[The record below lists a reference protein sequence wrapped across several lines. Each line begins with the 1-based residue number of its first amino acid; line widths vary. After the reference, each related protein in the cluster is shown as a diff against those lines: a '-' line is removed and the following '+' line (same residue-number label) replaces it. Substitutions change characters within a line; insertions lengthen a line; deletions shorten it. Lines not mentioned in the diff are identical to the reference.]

1 MNEDG
6 NTRDSRRYV
15 ALDIHKHYCV
25 IAGVDREG
33 RVLLQPIRLEHA
45 DLEGWLKKGLRST
58 DQVVIES
65 TTNAWHVYDLLAPWV
80 ERVVVANPIKVKQI
94 AQARVK
100 TDVRD
105 TFILARLLAA
115 NLVPDVWVPPA
126 HVRELRQLL
135 SQRRQLVETHTQIVN
150 RMHSVAHRHH
160 LKHERGKRFNEK
172 NTVWQKDKRLSRIEQ
187 FQLELE
193 MENRA
198 YLEKQISRI
207 GKEVAKMSHQ
217 KLWAQDMT
225 YLMQLPGFPGTARQ
239 GRCGVITAMTVL
251 AAIGEIQRFGSAK
264 HLASYSGL
272 TGGLDQSGTKL
283 VQKGITKEGRKE
295 LRWAMVEVAQRA
307 VKSDPHWTRKF
318 QEMHKRMHRNQAIV
332 AVARGLLELV
342 WYVLTRR
349 QLYRHFSQERIAYK
363 YLTWAWQMDEAARDG
378 LTRQQFTRYY
388 LMRLGIGHD
397 LTCIALDPKH
407 PRKIAS
413 EAELLALRPEL
424 NHIE

>member
-1 MNEDG
+1 M
-6 NTRDSRRYV
+6 
-15 ALDIHKHYCV
+15 
-25 IAGVDREG
+25 
-33 RVLLQPIRLEHA
+33 EHA
-45 DLEGWLKKGLRST
+45 DLEGWLKKNLRST
-58 DQVVIES
+58 DHVVFES
-65 TTNAWHVYDLLAPWV
+65 TTNAWHVYDLLEPLV
-80 ERVVVANPIKVKQI
+80 ERVVVANPAKVKQI
-94 AQARVK
+94 ANARVK

-126 HVRELRQLL
+126 HVREMRQLL

-150 RMHSVAHRHH
+150 RMHSIAHRHH
-160 LKHERGKRFNEK
+160 LQHERGKRFNEK
-172 NTVWQKDKRLSRIEQ
+172 NTLWQKDKRLSRVEQ

-198 YLEKQISRI
+198 YMEKQISRI

-217 KLWAQDMT
+217 KPWAESMT
-225 YLMQLPGFPGTARQ
+225 YIMQLPGFGI
-239 GRCGVITAMTVL
+239 ITGMTVL
-251 AAIGEIQRFGSAK
+251 AAIGEIQRFESAR

-272 TGGLDQSGTKL
+272 TGGLDQSGTHL

-295 LRWAMVEVAQRA
+295 LRWAMVEVAQCA

-318 QEMHKRMHRNQAIV
+318 QEMEKRMHRNQAIV
-332 AVARGLLELV
+332 AIARRLLELV

-349 QLYRHFSQERIAYK
+349 QPYRHFSQERIAYK

-378 LTRQQFTRYY
+378 LTRQQFARYY

-397 LTCIALDPKH
+397 LTRIALNPNY
-407 PRKIAS
+407 PRKLAS

>member
-1 MNEDG
+1 MNEDED
-6 NTRDSRRYV
+6 TRGSRRYV
-15 ALDIHKHYCV
+15 ALDIHKHYCI
-25 IAGVDREG
+25 IAAVDRDG
-33 RVLLQPIRLEHA
+33 RVVLHPARVEHA
-45 DLEGWLKKGLRST
+45 DLEGWLKKNLRAS
-58 DQVVIES
+58 DHVVLES

-94 AQARVK
+94 ANARVK
-100 TDVRD
+100 TDIRD
-105 TFILARLLAA
+105 TLILARLLAA

-126 HVRELRQLL
+126 HVREMRQLL

-172 NTVWQKDKRLSRIEQ
+172 NTVWQRDKRLSKTEQ

-198 YLEKQISRI
+198 YIEKQISRI
-207 GKEVAKMSHQ
+207 GKEVAKMSH
-217 KLWAQDMT
+217 KNPWAQDMT
-225 YLMQLPGFPGTARQ
+225 YIMQLPGF
-239 GRCGVITAMTVL
+239 GVITAMTIL
-251 AAIGEIQRFGSAK
+251 AAIGEVKRFESAK
-264 HLASYSGL
+264 KLASYSGL
-272 TGGLDQSGTKL
+272 TGGVDQSGTHL

-307 VKSDPHWTRKF
+307 VKSDPRWTRKF
-318 QEMHKRMHRNQAIV
+318 QELQKRMHRNQAIV
-332 AVARGLLELV
+332 AIARQLLELV

-349 QLYRHFSQERIAYK
+349 QPYRHFSQERIAYK

-378 LTRQQFTRYY
+378 LTRQQFARYY
-388 LMRLGIGHD
+388 MMRLGIGHD
-397 LTCIALDPKH
+397 LTRIVLNPKY
-407 PRKIAS
+407 PRKLAS
-413 EAELLALRPEL
+413 ETELLALRPDL

>member
-6 NTRDSRRYV
+6 DTRGSRRYV
-15 ALDIHKHYCV
+15 ALDIHKKYSV
-25 IAGVDREG
+25 IGGVDREG
-33 RVLLQPIRLEHA
+33 RVILHAVRVEHA
-45 DLEGWLKKGLRST
+45 DLEGWLKKNLCST

-65 TTNAWHVYDLLAPWV
+65 TTNAWHVYDLLEPLV

-94 AQARVK
+94 ATARVK
-100 TDVRD
+100 TDIRD
-105 TFILARLLAA
+105 TLILARLLAA

-126 HVRELRQLL
+126 HVREMRQLL
-135 SQRRQLVETHTQIVN
+135 SQRRQLVETHTGTLN

-172 NTVWQKDKRLSRIEQ
+172 NTLWQKDKQLSKTEQ
-187 FQLELE
+187 FQLALE

-198 YLEKQISRI
+198 YTEKQIGRI
-207 GKEVAKMSHQ
+207 GKEVAKMCHQ
-217 KLWAQDMT
+217 KPWADSMT
-225 YLMQLPGFPGTARQ
+225 YIMQLPGF
-239 GRCGVITAMTVL
+239 GVITGMTVL
-251 AAIGEIQRFGSAK
+251 AAIGEVERFGTAK

-272 TGGLDQSGTKL
+272 TGGVDQSGTHL

-307 VKSDPHWTRKF
+307 VKSDPRWTGKF
-318 QEMHKRMHRNQAIV
+318 QELHKRMHRNQAIV
-332 AVARGLLELV
+332 AVARQLLELV

-349 QLYRHFSQERIAYK
+349 QPYRHFSQERIAYK

-397 LTCIALDPKH
+397 LSRIALDPQY

>member
-6 NTRDSRRYV
+6 ITRDWRRYV

-25 IAGVDREG
+25 IAAVDREG
-33 RVLLQPIRLEHA
+33 RVVLQAVRVEHA
-45 DLEGWLKKGLRST
+45 DLEDWLKKGLRST
-58 DQVVIES
+58 DHVVIES
-65 TTNAWHVYDLLAPWV
+65 TTNAWHVYDLLEPLV
-80 ERVVVANPIKVKQI
+80 ERVVVANPIQVKQI

-100 TDVRD
+100 TDIRD
-105 TFILARLLAA
+105 TLILARLLAA

-126 HVRELRQLL
+126 HVREMRQLL

-172 NTVWQKDKRLSRIEQ
+172 NTLWQKDKRLSKVEQ

-193 MENRA
+193 MENRG
-198 YLEKQISRI
+198 YIEKQITRI
-207 GKEVAKMSHQ
+207 GKEVAKLSHQ
-217 KLWAQDMT
+217 NPWAQDMT
-225 YLMQLPGFPGTARQ
+225 YLMQLPGF
-239 GRCGVITAMTVL
+239 GVITGMTVL
-251 AAIGEIQRFGSAK
+251 AAVGQVQRFESAK
-264 HLASYSGL
+264 RLASYSGL

-307 VKSDPHWTRKF
+307 VKSDPRWTRKF
-318 QEMHKRMHRNQAIV
+318 QELHKRMHRNQAIV
-332 AVARGLLELV
+332 AIARQLLELV

-349 QLYRHFSQERIAYK
+349 QPYRHFSQERIAYK

-378 LTRQQFTRYY
+378 LTRQQFARYY

-397 LTCIALDPKH
+397 LTRIALNPKY
-407 PRKIAS
+407 PRKLAS
-413 EAELLALRPEL
+413 ETELLALRPEL
-424 NHIE
+424 DRIE

>member
-1 MNEDG
+1 MKDDET
-6 NTRDSRRYV
+6 TRGSKRYV
-15 ALDIHKHYCV
+15 ALDIHKYYCV

-33 RVLLQPIRLEHA
+33 RVVLHPVRVEHA
-45 DLEGWLKKGLRST
+45 DLEGWLKKDLCST

-65 TTNAWHVYDLLAPWV
+65 TTNAWHVYDLLEPLV
-80 ERVVVANPIKVKQI
+80 ERVVVANPIRVKQI

-105 TFILARLLAA
+105 TLILARLLAA
-115 NLVPDVWVPPA
+115 NLVPDVWVPPE

-172 NTVWQKDKRLSRIEQ
+172 TTGWQKDKTLSSLEQ

-193 MENRA
+193 MENLA
-198 YLEKQISRI
+198 YIEKQIERI
-207 GKEVAKMSHQ
+207 SKEVRKLGHQ
-217 KLWAQDMT
+217 KPWAESMT
-225 YLMQLPGFPGTARQ
+225 YLMQLPGF
-239 GRCGVITAMTVL
+239 GVITAMTVL
-251 AAIGEIQRFGSAK
+251 AAIGDVQRFESPQK
-264 HLASYSGL
+264 LASYSGL
-272 TGGLDQSGTKL
+272 TPGLEQSGTKNRG
-283 VQKGITKEGRKE
+283 KGITKEGRRE
-295 LRWAMVEVAQRA
+295 LRWAMVEAAQMA
-307 VKSDPHWTRKF
+307 VKSDPLWKHRF

-332 AVARGLLELV
+332 AVARRLLELV

-349 QLYRHFSQERIAYK
+349 QPYRHFTHERIAYK

-378 LTRQQFTRYY
+378 LTRQQFARYY
-388 LMRLGIGHD
+388 LMRLGIGQD
-397 LTCIALDPKH
+397 LTRIALDPKH
-407 PRKIAS
+407 PRKLAS

-424 NHIE
+424 QHLE

>member
-6 NTRDSRRYV
+6 DTRASRRYV

-33 RVLLQPIRLEHA
+33 KVLLQAVRVEHA
-45 DLEGWLKKGLRST
+45 DLEGWLKKNLRAS
-58 DQVVIES
+58 DRVVLES
-65 TTNAWHVYDLLAPWV
+65 TTNAWHVYDLLTPLV
-80 ERVVVANPIKVKQI
+80 ERVVVANPIQVKQI
-94 AQARVK
+94 AKARVK
-100 TDVRD
+100 TDIRD
-105 TFILARLLAA
+105 TLILARLLAA
-115 NLVPDVWVPPA
+115 NLVPEVWVPPA

-135 SQRRQLVETHTQIVN
+135 SQRRQFVETHTQILN

-160 LKHERGKRFNEK
+160 LQHERGKRFNEK
-172 NTVWQKDKRLSRIEQ
+172 NTLWQKDERLSKVEQ
-187 FQLELE
+187 FQLGLE

-198 YLEKQISRI
+198 YIEKQIGRI

-217 KLWAQDMT
+217 KPWAENMT
-225 YLMQLPGFPGTARQ
+225 YLMQLPGF
-239 GRCGVITAMTVL
+239 GVITAMTVL
-251 AAIGEIQRFGSAK
+251 AAIGEVQRFESPK

-272 TGGLDQSGTKL
+272 TPGLEQSGTKYRE
-283 VQKGITKEGRKE
+283 KGVTKEGRRE

-307 VKSDPHWTRKF
+307 VKSDPLWKHRF
-318 QEMHKRMHRNQAIV
+318 QEMQKRIHRNQAIV
-332 AVARGLLELV
+332 AIARRLLELV

-349 QLYRHFSQERIAYK
+349 QPYRHFSHERIAYK

-397 LTCIALDPKH
+397 LSRIALDPKH
-407 PRKIAS
+407 PRKIS
-413 EAELLALRPEL
+413 TEAELLTLRPEL